1 MRLVFKDFPLPSH
14 KLAPL
19 AHQAARCA
27 GALGQYWPYHD
38 RLFAAQPDFER
49 DELVR
54 YASEVGLSRE
64 AFVACLDAHRFASA
78 VDADLAQGR
87 AMGVRST
94 PSFLINGRPVIGAQ
108 PIEVF
113 RTAIDE
119 ALREAR

>member
-19 AHQAARCA
+19 AHEAARCA

-54 YASEVGLSRE
+54 YASEVGLSRD

-87 AMGVRST
+87 ALGVRST

>member
-1 MRLVFKDFPLPSH
+1 MFKDFPLPSH

-19 AHQAARCA
+19 AHEAARCA

-54 YASEVGLSRE
+54 YAGELGLSRD

-78 VDADLAQGR
+78 VD
-87 AMGVRST
+87 
-94 PSFLINGRPVIGAQ
+94 GRPRPGPCARR
-108 PIEVF
+108 PLH
-113 RTAIDE
+113 
-119 ALREAR
+119 ALVPHQRAVR